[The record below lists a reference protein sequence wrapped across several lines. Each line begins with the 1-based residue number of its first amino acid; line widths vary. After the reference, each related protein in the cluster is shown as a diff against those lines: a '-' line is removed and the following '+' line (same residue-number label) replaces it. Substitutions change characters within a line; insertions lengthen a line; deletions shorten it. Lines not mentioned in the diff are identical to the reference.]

1 MKIKSE
7 NRVNA
12 KMVLKDRF
20 PENVMSDGQQG
31 FMDHSIRSSGP
42 SPPCLSKRIESVGHF
57 EKSIKG
63 SETQISKRTF

>member
-20 PENVMSDGQQG
+20 PEKVMSDGQQG
-31 FMDHSIRSSGP
+31 FMDHPGT
-42 SPPCLSKRIESVGHF
+42 PCLSKRIESVGHF